1 MTSGFEDPTVIGAI
15 ITATGAVVAVWLQQ
29 DRRQKRV
36 EARTAKVEQTTA
48 RVAKNTETLQ
58 PNDGST
64 LHDAIRRTEAG
75 MDELIRRT
83 EAGMDE
89 LTRSTEAGIGGL
101 TETMHQ
107 LAKAVQDVDTRQRAQ
122 AELGGALIGK
132 LEQHI
137 DDARE
142 DTRQFDA
149 RLRDIERGRPTAP
162 PHTRRETRGGAAT

>member
-36 EARTAKVEQTTA
+36 EARTAKVEQTTE

-75 MDELIRRT
+75 IDELTRRT
-83 EAGMDE
+83 EAGID
-89 LTRSTEAGIGGL
+89 GL
-101 TETMHQ
+101 TETMQQ

-122 AELGGALIGK
+122 AELGGALIGQ
-132 LEQHI
+132 LNQHI
-137 DDARE
+137 EDARE
-142 DTRQFDA
+142 DKRQIDS
-149 RLRDIERGRPTAP
+149 RVRDIERGRSAAP
-162 PHTRRETRGGAAT
+162 PHTRRETRGGGAT

>member
-75 MDELIRRT
+75 ID
-83 EAGMDE
+83 
-89 LTRSTEAGIGGL
+89 GL
-101 TETMHQ
+101 AETIDR
-107 LAKAVQDVDTRQRAQ
+107 LAQAVQDVDTRQRAQ